1 MNRIIFSAASPAA
14 PVSGDPAGVISRAL
28 SDARRRGLDDLGQT
42 RCAVAAVLVVRP
54 DMSAIDA
61 ARSVERV
68 RRSDLPH

>member
-1 MNRIIFSAASPAA
+1 MTSPRFPSSMP
-14 PVSGDPAGVISRAL
+14 PVQSGGDPAGVINRAL

-42 RCAVAAVLVVRP
+42 RCAVAAVLIVRP

-68 RRSDLPH
+68 RRNDRQH